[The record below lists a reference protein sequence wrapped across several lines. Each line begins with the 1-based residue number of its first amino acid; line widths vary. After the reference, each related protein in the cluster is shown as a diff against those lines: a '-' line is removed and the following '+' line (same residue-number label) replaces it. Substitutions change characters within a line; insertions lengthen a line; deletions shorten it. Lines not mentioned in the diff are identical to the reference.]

1 MFFSFVPHK
10 NLLKFSFH
18 SPTMNIPYGTGC
30 TESRITWKA
39 AVAAMVQDR
48 PAGVMPGEH
57 DRHRPILF

>member
-1 MFFSFVPHK
+1 
-10 NLLKFSFH
+10 
-18 SPTMNIPYGTGC
+18 MNIPYGTGC